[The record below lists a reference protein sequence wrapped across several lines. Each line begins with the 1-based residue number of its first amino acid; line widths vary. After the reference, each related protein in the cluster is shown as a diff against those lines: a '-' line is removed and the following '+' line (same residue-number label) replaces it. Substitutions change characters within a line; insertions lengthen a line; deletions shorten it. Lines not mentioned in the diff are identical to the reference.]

1 MFLLIRSLSGASA
14 SLKTRGWLYWL
25 VNLGL
30 MSLAHPILGPNTH
43 LLALWLL
50 PVFLHFPPAE
60 TQHMAGP
67 TPNPPHLTSPAP

>member
-1 MFLLIRSLSGASA
+1 MFLLIRSLSGTLA
-14 SLKTRGWLYWL
+14 SLKTRGWLYLL

-30 MSLAHPILGPNTH
+30 TSLARPILCPNTH
-43 LLALWLL
+43 LLALRLL